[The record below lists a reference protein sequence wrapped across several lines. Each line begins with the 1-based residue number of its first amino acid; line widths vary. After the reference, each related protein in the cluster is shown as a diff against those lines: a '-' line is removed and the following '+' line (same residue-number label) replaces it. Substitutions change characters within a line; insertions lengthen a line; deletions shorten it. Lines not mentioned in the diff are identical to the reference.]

1 MSKILVLGGK
11 PIGSVELV
19 KRLKELGHYVIVTD
33 YLTKEQSPAKL
44 YADETWDISTA
55 EVNVLT
61 KKCEQQNVDAVLTAV
76 HEFNINR
83 MLDIC
88 EKLKLPC
95 YCNRDTWIYCDNKI
109 AFKNLCINNN
119 ITVAKKY
126 NINIKESNS
135 LENINYPVIAK
146 PVDGSGS
153 RGFSICKNETELIQG
168 YEKALEFS
176 PTKQVIVEDYIPYN
190 AVIIHYTMIN
200 GKCYYSGMSDKI
212 SCKFATTGASVM
224 GFQSFPSKGEKQYIS
239 KVDEKARKMF
249 ENAGFINGP
258 IWIEAF
264 YDGKDSFI
272 FNEMGYRFGGSLTN
286 YPVKYYYGI
295 DQLDMMIESSLGISS
310 VCKPN
315 KQNIDNHYCILPV
328 HIKAGKI
335 NKINGI
341 NEILK
346 KDYLNAFVQVHFKG
360 DEIKD
365 WGSAQ
370 QVFCYLHFI
379 YINYSDLYEK
389 ISEVMI
395 QLKVLDDNGENLL
408 YTLFDIELLKSME

>member
-1 MSKILVLGGK
+1 MSKVLVLGGK

-33 YLTKEQSPAKL
+33 YLMKEQSPAKL

-55 EVNVLT
+55 EVNILT
-61 KKCEQQNVDAVLTAV
+61 KKCEEQNVDAVLTAV

-88 EKLKLPC
+88 ENLKLPC
-95 YCNRDTWIYCDNKI
+95 YCNRNTWVYCDSKI
-109 AFKNLCINNN
+109 EFKNLCINNN
-119 ITVAKKY
+119 IQVAKKY
-126 NINIKESNS
+126 DINIQDSSSTKK
-135 LENINYPVIAK
+135 INYPVITK

-153 RGFSICKNETELIQG
+153 RGFSICNNESELLYGYKN
-168 YEKALEFS
+168 ALKFS
-176 PTKQVIVEDYIPYN
+176 PTEQVIVEDYIPYD

-212 SCKFATTGASVM
+212 SCKFATTGSSVM
-224 GFQSFPSKGEKQYIS
+224 GFQSFPSKGENQYLT

-249 ENAGFINGP
+249 ETAGFINGP

-264 YDGKDSFI
+264 YDGEDSFI

-286 YPVKYYYGI
+286 YPVKYYYEI
-295 DQLDMMIESSLGISS
+295 DQLDMMIEASLGISS

-335 NKINGI
+335 NQINGI

-346 KDYLNAFVQVHFKG
+346 KGYLNAFVQVHYKG

-370 QVFCYLHFI
+370 QVFCYLHFV
-379 YINYSDLYEK
+379 YKNYSDLYEK
-389 ISEVMI
+389 ISEVTRK
-395 QLKVLDDNGENLL
+395 LNVLDDSEKNLL